1 MGDKVDK
8 KGSGSKK
15 EDQEERRRIGIE
27 EGGSGEAKEDQEE
40 RRRIRRCE
48 GGSGLK
54 KEGEADRSNK
64 GAAHQSSRLALAL
77 ATLPF

>member
-1 MGDKVDK
+1 MIK
-8 KGSGSKK
+8 KGQ
-15 EDQEERRRIGIE
+15 DQ
-27 EGGSGEAKEDQEE
+27 

-54 KEGEADRSNK
+54 KEDQERQRRIRRSEGGSGLKKKEEADRSNK

>member
-15 EDQEERRRIGIE
+15 EDQER
-27 EGGSGEAKEDQEE
+27 Q
-40 RRRIRRCE
+40 RRIRRSE

-54 KEGEADRSNK
+54 KEKADRSNK

>member
-1 MGDKVDK
+1 MIK
-8 KGSGSKK
+8 KGSGLKK
-15 EDQEERRRIGIE
+15 ENQDQRRG
-27 EGGSGEAKEDQEE
+27 
-40 RRRIRRCE
+40 IRRSE

-54 KEGEADRSNK
+54 KEEADRSNK